1 VFDIF
6 VISVDVYTY
15 VQVTVDGRKTFVDLM
30 TVISDARITTV
41 FFAAGCTTT
50 SLTAEMVMAPTRLVV
65 T

>member
-1 VFDIF
+1 
-6 VISVDVYTY
+6 
-15 VQVTVDGRKTFVDLM
+15 VQVMVDGRKTFVDLM

-65 T
+65 I